1 MFPRIICASAVLAA
15 VLTPARLMADPIMY
29 TFTWG
34 GGVLQ
39 TFDAASTA
47 APSDIGSMGV
57 LAKFGGLAYDTFNN
71 TMYMADGTGDDSST
85 NHSSLYSVNLTTGAA
100 TLIGSTGLPAELTG
114 ITYDAANNTLYGAQD
129 ISGAPLVALDI
140 STGAA
145 TAVGTGIAKGSVD
158 NVAYDS
164 TNGIL
169 YGWSDCLGCAAL
181 YSIDPITGVGTLL
194 NGTGLTS
201 NDSQLVYDPVT
212 NLLWDLDV
220 GGQFST
226 IDPTTFTQ
234 TLVVGGPTFNTEL
247 SGLALI
253 PGTSTATPEPSTV
266 VFIGSGVAMLLAWRR
281 RAR

>member
-1 MFPRIICASAVLAA
+1 MLAA
-15 VLTPARLMADPIMY
+15 ALIPVRLMADPIMY

-39 TFDAASTA
+39 TFDASSTA
-47 APSDIGSMGV
+47 SPTDIGPMGV
-57 LAKFGGLAYDTFNN
+57 QAKFGGLAYDTFNN
-71 TMYMADGTGDDSST
+71 TMYMVDGTGDDQST
-85 NHSSLYSVNLTTGAA
+85 NHSSLYTVNLSTGAA
-100 TLIGSTGLPAELTG
+100 TLIGSTGLSQAELTG
-114 ITYDAANNTLYGAQD
+114 ITYDSANNTLYGAQD
-129 ISGAPLVALDI
+129 ISGAPLVTLNI

-145 TAVGTGIAKGSVD
+145 TAVGTGIAAGEEVD

-164 TNGIL
+164 TNGVL

-181 YSIDPITGVGTLL
+181 YSIDTTTGVGTLL
-194 NGTGLTS
+194 NGTGLDS

-220 GGQFST
+220 RGILTT
-226 IDPTTFTQ
+226 IDPSTFTQ
-234 TLVVGGPTFNTEL
+234 SAVVGGPVITTEP

-253 PGTSTATPEPSTV
+253 PGASTTTPEPSTV
-266 VFIGSGVAMLLAWRR
+266 VFIGGGMAALFLRLKR